1 MPPVVSN
8 FSMELPS
15 GGNGQ
20 NSNLKVR
27 GPSQAKIQGDGTLDE
42 GSIMLIHA
50 TMVHPSHQGRGTYV
64 WLGRKMG
71 SEVNG
76 FTSYNLTFMLFLTSS
91 GGVGSDSGEGGGGPQ
106 GVTVA
111 VTVTNS
117 DGSTGATNQ
126 PVTVE

>member
-1 MPPVVSN
+1 MRPVVNN

-15 GGNGQ
+15 GSNGQ

-27 GPSQAKIQGDGTLDE
+27 GPSQAKIQGEGTLDE

-50 TMVHPSHQGRGTYV
+50 TMDHPSHQGRGTYV
-64 WLGRKMG
+64 WLGREMG
-71 SEVNG
+71 PEVNG
-76 FTSYNLTFMLFLTSS
+76 FTSYNLTFMLFLTTS
-91 GGVGSDSGEGGGGPQ
+91 GGVGSDSSVGGGPQ

-117 DGSTGATNQ
+117 DGSTTATNQ

>member
-1 MPPVVSN
+1 MPMVTG
-8 FSMELPS
+8 FSMEVPS
-15 GGNGQ
+15 GHPGQ

-27 GPSQAKIQGDGTLDE
+27 GPSQAKIAVQGTLDD

-50 TMVHPSHQGRGTYV
+50 TMNHPSHPDRGTYV
-64 WLGRKMG
+64 WLGRKRG
-71 SEVNG
+71 PEVNG
-76 FTSYNLTFMLFLTSS
+76 FTSYNLTFMLFLTT
-91 GGVGSDSGEGGGGPQ
+91 GGAVGSDSGEGGGGPQ

-126 PVTVE
+126 QTTVE

>member
-1 MPPVVSN
+1 MKPVVSN

-15 GGNGQ
+15 GSNGQ

-50 TMVHPSHQGRGTYV
+50 TMDHPSHQGRGTYV

-71 SEVNG
+71 PEVNG
-76 FTSYNLTFMLFLTSS
+76 FTSYNLTFMLFLTTS
-91 GGVGSDSGEGGGGPQ
+91 GGVGSDSTVGDGGPQ

-117 DGSTGATNQ
+117 DGSTTATNQ
-126 PVTVE
+126 SVTVE

>member
-1 MPPVVSN
+1 MKPVVSN

-15 GGNGQ
+15 GSNGQ
-20 NSNLKVR
+20 NSHLKVL
-27 GPSQAKIQGDGTLDE
+27 GPSQAKIQGDGTLDD

-50 TMVHPSHQGRGTYV
+50 TMDHSSHQGRGTYV

-71 SEVNG
+71 PEANG
-76 FTSYNLTFMLFLTSS
+76 FTSFNLTFMLFLTSS

-111 VTVTNS
+111 VTVTNP
-117 DGSTGATNQ
+117 DGSTTATDQ